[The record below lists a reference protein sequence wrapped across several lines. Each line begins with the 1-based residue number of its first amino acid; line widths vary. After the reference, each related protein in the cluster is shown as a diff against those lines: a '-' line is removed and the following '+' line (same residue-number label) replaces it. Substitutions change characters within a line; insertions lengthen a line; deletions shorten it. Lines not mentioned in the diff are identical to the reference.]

1 MAENVKSKSPN
12 TDLEIRPY
20 RPGDE
25 NEAVELFRI
34 VFEKEKPLD
43 HWNWEYRSRPM
54 DTYIML
60 GYYKKVLAAQCA
72 GVPLPARCGD
82 RVIRLLQG
90 VDFMSHPGFRSYRLF
105 MKTAAAFFSTFG
117 GTGEHQAPLIYGFPG
132 TRHRIL
138 GEKKLQYTTLSA
150 VHCLR
155 KTWAAGVTRT
165 AWMDRARGR
174 VERIS
179 GFDERVDVLWDRHQ
193 KAYPM
198 AIIRNREYLNWRFST
213 HPTRS
218 YTLLQIVDRLSGR
231 VGAWAVLGET
241 PDRGQIVDFFPSLD
255 APWMNRLLL
264 RAVEQSFQD
273 RSFGEAETWCHPNSP
288 AYHVLQR
295 EGWLV
300 VPQPDDLHIGAI
312 SFSDEIRMDW
322 VREHFYYTLGDADIA

>member
-1 MAENVKSKSPN
+1 MAENVKPKSPD

-25 NEAVELFRI
+25 NDAVELFRI

-54 DTYIML
+54 DTFIML
-60 GYYKKVLAAQCA
+60 GYYKNALAAQCA

-90 VDFMSHPGFRSYRLF
+90 VDFMSHPGFRSHRVF
-105 MKTAAAFFSTFG
+105 MKTAAAFFGTFG

-155 KTWAAGVTRT
+155 KTLGPGDAKAGWT
-165 AWMDRARGR
+165 DRARGR
-174 VERIS
+174 VEVVS
-179 GFDERVDVLWDRHQ
+179 GFDERADALWNRNQ

-198 AIIRNREYLNWRFST
+198 AVIRNREFLNWRFST
-213 HPTRS
+213 HPTIH
-218 YTLLQIVDRLSGR
+218 YHVLQVVDRLTGR
-231 VGAWAVLGET
+231 VGAWAVLRQA

-264 RAVEQSFQD
+264 RAAERNLLE

-288 AYHVLQR
+288 ANRVLLR
-295 EGWLV
+295 EGWHI
-300 VPQPDDLHIGAI
+300 VPQPDELHIGAI
-312 SFSDEIRMDW
+312 SFSDEIQMDW